1 MKGEGREQSALG
13 CNLSE
18 VQIMFLANP
27 DVDVG
32 QPLARCLSLGKG

>member
-1 MKGEGREQSALG
+1 MKGDGREQSALG

-18 VQIMFLANP
+18 IMFLANP

-32 QPLARCLSLGKG
+32 QPLAMCFTLGKG